1 MSKQKNEFMK
11 MFNKIQNEMLGSLT
25 KEIENKEIIGKA
37 AGDMVNIVLTPDY
50 KIKSLKI
57 AKDLVDPND
66 VEFLEDSII
75 AAYNDAIKQ
84 LEELLNKVPEQL
96 LSKFKF

>member
-11 MFNKIQNEMLGSLT
+11 MFNKLQSDMLGNLT
-25 KEIENKEIIGKA
+25 KDLENKEVTGTA
-37 AGDMVNIVLTPDY
+37 AGDMVKITLSGDY

-75 AAYNDAIKQ
+75 AAYNDASKKLQEILSEMPSQ
-84 LEELLNKVPEQL
+84 LLNK
-96 LSKFKF
+96 FKF